1 MAATQSTLK
10 SAGALDPSFFGL
22 GADSDYALKYREAK
36 EAEKKLSALLEQ
48 RNEGRLSPSMLGLAG
63 ELLAPGQTGSFGE
76 AIGRGAK
83 AYAAAQPLEDK
94 QLQDNALMQ
103 LQLKNMQLEGAQGQQ
118 FASMA
123 KPFLQGMLGSGATA
137 TDAGAGAPLPALG
150 GKAPQALS
158 LSTPGATGAA
168 PITQTAPTSGAKS
181 SLEGPTIMIGGRPV
195 NAQIIAGMKMI
206 SATKPMGDAMEFA
219 YDKAL
224 KEREFRQNQF
234 KVGVGYV
241 LDTENLDEKGQP
253 RVIPFTPPGEA
264 DVEIRFP
271 ELQGKI
277 FMGSKQDL
285 MEVRDARSKGDM
297 QGVQKV
303 INRLQYGAQGVKDN
317 KPSATNATAGA
328 PDVQT
333 QKEASIRAEKVA
345 SGTAE
350 AEVKDTAE
358 MLKNET
364 SNRESTFISARIM
377 RNASQNSK
385 MYGILKEKGL
395 GPALTN
401 FIKERGNS
409 IDTASIT
416 KENLENFLRQNKAD
430 VTRYDLTKVAE
441 MSSDLARL
449 HFNFRKTLLQGQGQT
464 SDREDA
470 GVARIQGTPSD
481 TPEFL
486 IGMAQLVGRR
496 AQFDVDVASQ
506 FRAYRRNKTR
516 GKTLEDF
523 KSDPDSSYKKTLT
536 GYENW
541 LTKTYNLPQGL
552 TPETTPAQG
561 AITIESIRA
570 AKKAKQA
577 RGE

>member
-1 MAATQSTLK
+1 MAAQSTLK

-22 GADSDYALKYREAK
+22 GADSDYALKYKEAK

-63 ELLAPGQTGSFGE
+63 ELLSGGQTGSFGE
-76 AIGRGAK
+76 AIGRGVK

-137 TDAGAGAPLPALG
+137 TDAGAGAPPPSLG
-150 GKAPQALS
+150 GKAPQALPLAS
-158 LSTPGATGAA
+158 PGATGAK
-168 PITQTAPTSGAKS
+168 PTTQTASTSANKQ
-181 SLEGPTIMIGGRPV
+181 SLEGPTITIGGRPV
-195 NAQIIAGMKMI
+195 NAQVIAGMKMI
-206 SATKPMGDAMEFA
+206 PATRAMGEAMEFA
-219 YDKAL
+219 YNNAL
-224 KEREFRQNQF
+224 KEREFRQNQY
-234 KVGVGYV
+234 KVGQGYV
-241 LDTENLDEKGQP
+241 LDTGTIDEKGEP
-253 RVIPFTPPGEA
+253 KVIPFTSPGEA

-271 ELQGKI
+271 EIGGRI

-285 MEVRDARSKGDM
+285 MEVRDARSKNDM

-317 KPSATNATAGA
+317 KPLVTNATAGA

-333 QKEASIRAEKVA
+333 QKETSIRAEKIA
-345 SGTAE
+345 AGTAD

-364 SNRESTFISARIM
+364 SNRESTFTAARIM
-377 RNASQNSK
+377 RNASQNPK
-385 MYGILKEKGL
+385 MYGILKEPGL
-395 GPALTN
+395 GSALTN

-409 IDTASIT
+409 VEMASIT

-441 MSSDLARL
+441 MASDLARL

-506 FRAYRRNKTR
+506 FRAYRRDSGR

-523 KSDPDSSYKKTLT
+523 KSDPNSTYKKILT

-570 AKKAKQA
+570 AKKAKEA
-577 RGE
+577 RGGR